1 MPDFFK
7 DVELWIAIIS
17 LAISGASL
25 YLSIKHE
32 SISKK
37 QGRLTLRLEKIIL
50 LSELMSLFERNNDL
64 LKDDK
69 EPDDSND
76 FLFECLTNSP
86 ALSDCTDAITHTLES
101 SYQRKFLTSIEELRR
116 AAMESELIFS
126 GEEAKSLETFLQA
139 YADALNEL
147 YRYQIVLNKMDR
159 VRKEYPDRKFEEIQG
174 LTKEPQRLQERNL
187 ALKKLR
193 NEYDSIK
200 CTGVEEKLKKQV
212 RF

>member
-1 MPDFFK
+1 M
-7 DVELWIAIIS
+7 
-17 LAISGASL
+17 
-25 YLSIKHE
+25 
-32 SISKK
+32 
-37 QGRLTLRLEKIIL
+37 
-50 LSELMSLFERNNDL
+50 
-64 LKDDK
+64 
-69 EPDDSND
+69 D
-76 FLFECLTNSP
+76 FLFMKNVQVDFTI
-86 ALSDCTDAITHTLES
+86 DH
-101 SYQRKFLTSIEELRR
+101 QRKLLTSIEELRR

-147 YRYQIVLNKMDR
+147 YKYQIVLNKMDR